1 MYKDYNETEF
11 NALNITLNDYQKSRI
26 LAAQNIRTD
35 VAKFYPCELSFTV
48 QDERYLD
55 VVDVI
60 LQHEHQNTFTIEVSY
75 RDKFYALTSSDYSNF
90 KNISNYDRRKIRD
103 EVEAPNKIGV
113 LSTKKIQDWIIYH
126 ESIYNK
132 VKQISDEN
140 TAKIDD
146 FLKSIEPLPFTYRDD
161 KNRGEIVKNNI
172 RFSYYISDG
181 CISKSLE
188 LISTT
193 ATIKNFLKLSDNSIT
208 IEKP

>member
-1 MYKDYNETEF
+1 MIKKLNETEF
-11 NALNITLNDYQKSRI
+11 YALNLTLNDYQKNRI
-26 LAAQNIRTD
+26 EGTKLLQKD
-35 VAKFYPCELSFTV
+35 VEKFYPCELYFSV
-48 QDERYLD
+48 EDGRYFD
-55 VVDVI
+55 MPEVVLKHDT
-60 LQHEHQNTFTIEVSY
+60 LTIDISH
-75 RDKFYALTSSDYSNF
+75 RDNVYIIVTGDYLKF
-90 KNISNYDRRKIRD
+90 KNLSNYDRRKIRD
-103 EVEAPNKIGV
+103 DVEAPNRIGV
-113 LSTKKIQDWIIYH
+113 LSTKKIQDWILYH
-126 ESIYNK
+126 ENIYNK
-132 VKQISDEN
+132 VKQINDDN

>member
-1 MYKDYNETEF
+1 MIKKLNETEF
-11 NALNITLNDYQKSRI
+11 YALNLTLNDYQKSRI
-26 LAAQNIRTD
+26 EGTKLLKKD
-35 VAKFYPCELSFTV
+35 VEQFYPCQLYFTV
-48 QDERYLD
+48 EDGRYFD
-55 VVDVI
+55 MPQVI
-60 LQHEHQNTFTIEVSY
+60 LKHDTLTIDISH
-75 RDKFYALTSSDYSNF
+75 RDKVYSITSGDYSNF
-90 KNISNYDRRKIRD
+90 KHMSNYDRRKIRD
-103 EVEAPNKIGV
+103 EVEAPNRIGV

>member
-1 MYKDYNETEF
+1 MIKKLNETEF
-11 NALNITLNDYQKSRI
+11 YALNLTLNDYQKSRI
-26 LAAQNIRTD
+26 EGTKLLKKD
-35 VAKFYPCELSFTV
+35 VEQFYPCQLYFTV
-48 QDERYLD
+48 EDGRYFD
-55 VVDVI
+55 MPQVI
-60 LQHEHQNTFTIEVSY
+60 LKHDTLTIDISH
-75 RDKFYALTSSDYSNF
+75 RDKVYSITSGDYSNF
-90 KNISNYDRRKIRD
+90 KHMSNYDRRKIRD
-103 EVEAPNKIGV
+103 EVEAPNRIGV

-126 ESIYNK
+126 ENIYNK

-146 FLKSIEPLPFTYRDD
+146 FLKSIEPLPFTYRDG
-161 KNRGEIVKNNI
+161 KLRGEIVKNNI

>member
-1 MYKDYNETEF
+1 MIKKLNETEF
-11 NALNITLNDYQKSRI
+11 YALNLTLNDYQKNRI
-26 LAAQNIRTD
+26 EGTKLLQKD
-35 VAKFYPCELSFTV
+35 VEKFYPCELSFSV
-48 QDERYLD
+48 QDDRYFD
-55 VVDVI
+55 MPEVVLKHDT
-60 LQHEHQNTFTIEVSY
+60 LRIEVSH
-75 RDKFYALTSSDYSNF
+75 RDKVYIITSGDYSKF
-90 KNISNYDRRKIRD
+90 KNLSNWDRRKIKD
-103 EVEAPNKIGV
+103 DVEAPNKIGV

-126 ESIYNK
+126 ENIYNK
-132 VKQISDEN
+132 VKAISDEN

-146 FLKSIEPLPFTYRDD
+146 FLKSIEPLPFTYRDG
-161 KNRGEIVKNNI
+161 KLRGEIVKNNI